1 MDIWKIRPGI
11 YCRGSYAHVLAM
23 TVIEKCTTE
32 VNGQKCGLV
41 RVIYTRTGTNMP
53 TCELHKH
60 AEWHEQSYYYNN
72 TVFTQWRSCL
82 KSYIKGGN
90 CKLNRFAI
98 QSQKATQRH
107 FSSDRDKI
115 ELLSAH
121 ADYQIISMDACTQS
135 EHTIPLLGTPI
146 HDCNE

>member
-1 MDIWKIRPGI
+1 MQRMDGHTCMKNKA
-11 YCRGSYAHVLAM
+11 CYAHVPAM

-60 AEWHEQSYYYNN
+60 AEWYEQSYYYNN

-107 FSSDRDKI
+107 FSFDRDKI

-121 ADYQIISMDACTQS
+121 ADYQIIINGSL
-135 EHTIPLLGTPI
+135 HTVRAYNTASWNTNSRL
-146 HDCNE
+146 